1 MTTLEGVNPQMIA
14 NNLKPFLPTHPG
26 EVLKDELEYRG
37 ISQRGLAKEIG
48 ISYSA
53 FNEMLNGKRLL
64 SPELAM
70 MMEAALGVDAA
81 PLLAMQNE
89 YDMLMAE
96 RDESFMEK
104 LKHIRRIAA
113 IFWDLRMKVLFKS
126 LRKQE
131 SKNLESLFLNRF
143 YQKYRALPVG
153 NAARSYEIS
162 K

>member
-1 MTTLEGVNPQMIA
+1 MTTHEGVNPQMIA
-14 NNLKPFLPTHPG
+14 NNLKPFQPTHPG

-37 ISQRGLAKEIG
+37 ISQRGLAKKIG

-53 FNEMLNGKRLL
+53 FNEMLNGKRSL

-89 YDMLMAE
+89 YDILMAE

-104 LKHIRRIAA
+104 LKHIRHIAA
-113 IFWDLRMKVLFKS
+113 IF
-126 LRKQE
+126 
-131 SKNLESLFLNRF
+131 
-143 YQKYRALPVG
+143 
-153 NAARSYEIS
+153 
-162 K
+162 

>member
-14 NNLKPFLPTHPG
+14 NNLKPFQPTHPG

-53 FNEMLNGKRLL
+53 LNEMLNCKRALN
-64 SPELAM
+64 PELAM
-70 MMEAALGVDAA
+70 MMEAALGVEAA

-96 RDESFMEK
+96 RDDSFMEK
-104 LKHIRRIAA
+104 LKQIRRIAA
-113 IFWDLRMKVLFKS
+113 IF
-126 LRKQE
+126 
-131 SKNLESLFLNRF
+131 
-143 YQKYRALPVG
+143 
-153 NAARSYEIS
+153 
-162 K
+162 